1 MIRVIVVFFMWFNT
15 VYQRKINKYRSTI
28 QEVTFYIVSNLFIAF
43 SDLQQVV
50 KLKLDEK
57 FHLHPYISIYEIKT
71 LTLQLKV
78 ILKMRR
84 KEQLN
89 SIIEICPVRN
99 VVARFGNKWAL
110 LVILVLSENEPIR
123 YNELG
128 RKIPDISSRVLSNTL
143 RTLEADGLVNRRFY
157 QEVPPRVEYS
167 LTETGR
173 SLVPIIIRLTEWAQ
187 SNMKTIIEHRSKS
200 ENNK

>member
-1 MIRVIVVFFMWFNT
+1 M
-15 VYQRKINKYRSTI
+15 RK
-28 QEVTFYIVSNLFIAF
+28 
-43 SDLQQVV
+43 
-50 KLKLDEK
+50 
-57 FHLHPYISIYEIKT
+57 
-71 LTLQLKV
+71 
-78 ILKMRR
+78 
-84 KEQLN
+84 KELLN

-143 RTLEADGLVNRRFY
+143 RTLEADGLVVRTFY

-167 LTETGR
+167 LSDTGY
-173 SLVPIIIRLTEWAQ
+173 SLVPIILQLTEWAQ
-187 SNMKTIIEHRSKS
+187 KNMKTIIEHRKNSS
-200 ENNK
+200 LS

>member
-1 MIRVIVVFFMWFNT
+1 
-15 VYQRKINKYRSTI
+15 
-28 QEVTFYIVSNLFIAF
+28 
-43 SDLQQVV
+43 
-50 KLKLDEK
+50 
-57 FHLHPYISIYEIKT
+57 
-71 LTLQLKV
+71 
-78 ILKMRR
+78 MRR

-143 RTLEADGLVNRRFY
+143 RILEADGLVDRRMY

-167 LTETGR
+167 LTDTGR
-173 SLVPIIIRLTEWAQ
+173 SLVPIIIKLTEWAQ
-187 SNMKTIIEHRSKS
+187 NNMKTIIEHRSKS
-200 ENNK
+200 VNNK

>member
-1 MIRVIVVFFMWFNT
+1 M
-15 VYQRKINKYRSTI
+15 RK
-28 QEVTFYIVSNLFIAF
+28 
-43 SDLQQVV
+43 
-50 KLKLDEK
+50 
-57 FHLHPYISIYEIKT
+57 
-71 LTLQLKV
+71 
-78 ILKMRR
+78 

-128 RKIPDISSRVLSNTL
+128 RKIPDISSRVLSSTL
-143 RTLEADGLVNRRFY
+143 RTLEADGLVERKLY

-167 LTETGR
+167 LTQTGK
-173 SLVPIIIRLTEWAQ
+173 SLVPIILQLTKWAHK
-187 SNMKTIIEHRSKS
+187 NMKTIMAHR
-200 ENNK
+200 NKVSPQQF

>member
-1 MIRVIVVFFMWFNT
+1 M
-15 VYQRKINKYRSTI
+15 RK
-28 QEVTFYIVSNLFIAF
+28 
-43 SDLQQVV
+43 
-50 KLKLDEK
+50 
-57 FHLHPYISIYEIKT
+57 
-71 LTLQLKV
+71 
-78 ILKMRR
+78 

-143 RTLEADGLVNRRFY
+143 RTLEADGLVVRKFY

-167 LTETGR
+167 LTDTGH
-173 SLVPIIIRLTEWAQ
+173 SLVPIIIKLTDWARE
-187 SNMKTIIEHRSKS
+187 NMKTIIEHR
-200 ENNK
+200 NNTQL

>member
-1 MIRVIVVFFMWFNT
+1 MKVV
-15 VYQRKINKYRSTI
+15 
-28 QEVTFYIVSNLFIAF
+28 
-43 SDLQQVV
+43 
-50 KLKLDEK
+50 
-57 FHLHPYISIYEIKT
+57 
-71 LTLQLKV
+71 
-78 ILKMRR
+78 LKMRR

-143 RTLEADGLVNRRFY
+143 RTLEADGLVLRTVY

-167 LTETGR
+167 LTDTGR
-173 SLVPIIIRLTEWAQ
+173 SLVPIILQLTEWAQ
-187 SNMKTIIEHRSKS
+187 KNMKTIIEHRNQK
-200 ENNK
+200 EE

>member
-1 MIRVIVVFFMWFNT
+1 
-15 VYQRKINKYRSTI
+15 
-28 QEVTFYIVSNLFIAF
+28 
-43 SDLQQVV
+43 
-50 KLKLDEK
+50 
-57 FHLHPYISIYEIKT
+57 
-71 LTLQLKV
+71 
-78 ILKMRR
+78 MRR

-143 RTLEADGLVNRRFY
+143 RILEADGLVNRRFY

-173 SLVPIIIRLTEWAQ
+173 SLVPIINKLTEWAQ
-187 SNMKTIIEHRSKS
+187 NNMKTIIEHRSKS

>member
-1 MIRVIVVFFMWFNT
+1 MKKTVVAIGFEIRKVTLKFACENSLNM
-15 VYQRKINKYRSTI
+15 RK
-28 QEVTFYIVSNLFIAF
+28 
-43 SDLQQVV
+43 
-50 KLKLDEK
+50 
-57 FHLHPYISIYEIKT
+57 
-71 LTLQLKV
+71 
-78 ILKMRR
+78 

-128 RKIPDISSRVLSNTL
+128 RKIPDISSRILANTL
-143 RTLEADGLVNRRFY
+143 RTLEADGLVNRRYY

-167 LTETGR
+167 LTDTGR
-173 SLVPIIIRLTEWAQ
+173 SLVPIIQKLTEWAQ
-187 SNMKTIIEHRSKS
+187 TNMKTIIDHRRES
-200 ENNK
+200 EK

>member
-1 MIRVIVVFFMWFNT
+1 
-15 VYQRKINKYRSTI
+15 
-28 QEVTFYIVSNLFIAF
+28 
-43 SDLQQVV
+43 
-50 KLKLDEK
+50 
-57 FHLHPYISIYEIKT
+57 
-71 LTLQLKV
+71 
-78 ILKMRR
+78 MRR

-110 LVILVLSENEPIR
+110 LVILVVSENEPIR
-123 YNELG
+123 YKELG

-143 RTLEADGLVNRRFY
+143 RILEADGLINRRFY

-173 SLVPIIIRLTEWAQ
+173 SLVPIIIKLTEWAQ
-187 SNMKTIIEHRSKS
+187 NNMKTIIEHRSKS
-200 ENNK
+200 KSNK

>member
-1 MIRVIVVFFMWFNT
+1 M
-15 VYQRKINKYRSTI
+15 RK
-28 QEVTFYIVSNLFIAF
+28 
-43 SDLQQVV
+43 
-50 KLKLDEK
+50 
-57 FHLHPYISIYEIKT
+57 
-71 LTLQLKV
+71 
-78 ILKMRR
+78 

-143 RTLEADGLVNRRFY
+143 RILEADGLVNRRFF

-173 SLVPIIIRLTEWAQ
+173 SLVPIIIKLTEWAQ
-187 SNMKTIIEHRSKS
+187 NNMKTIIEHRSKI
-200 ENNK
+200 EDKK

>member
-1 MIRVIVVFFMWFNT
+1 M
-15 VYQRKINKYRSTI
+15 
-28 QEVTFYIVSNLFIAF
+28 
-43 SDLQQVV
+43 
-50 KLKLDEK
+50 
-57 FHLHPYISIYEIKT
+57 H
-71 LTLQLKV
+71 LKV

-89 SIIEICPVRN
+89 SIIEICPIRN

-143 RTLEADGLVNRRFY
+143 RILEADGLVYRRFY

-167 LTETGR
+167 LTDTGR
-173 SLVPIIIRLTEWAQ
+173 SLVPIIIKLTEWAQ
-187 SNMKTIIEHRSKS
+187 NNMKTIIEHRSKS
-200 ENNK
+200 EENK

>member
-1 MIRVIVVFFMWFNT
+1 
-15 VYQRKINKYRSTI
+15 
-28 QEVTFYIVSNLFIAF
+28 
-43 SDLQQVV
+43 
-50 KLKLDEK
+50 
-57 FHLHPYISIYEIKT
+57 
-71 LTLQLKV
+71 
-78 ILKMRR
+78 MRR

-110 LVILVLSENEPIR
+110 LVILVLSESEPIR

-143 RTLEADGLVNRRFY
+143 RILEADGLINRRFY

-167 LTETGR
+167 LSETGR
-173 SLVPIIIRLTEWAQ
+173 SLVPIIIQLTEWAQ
-187 SNMKTIIEHRSKS
+187 NNMKQLSSIVSNKRSDRQCTIFGIHGMAAK
-200 ENNK
+200 K

>member
-1 MIRVIVVFFMWFNT
+1 MSPYLWI
-15 VYQRKINKYRSTI
+15 YGD
-28 QEVTFYIVSNLFIAF
+28 FI
-43 SDLQQVV
+43 
-50 KLKLDEK
+50 
-57 FHLHPYISIYEIKT
+57 
-71 LTLQLKV
+71 LTLHLKV

-143 RTLEADGLVNRRFY
+143 RTLEADGLVLRTSY

-167 LTETGR
+167 LTDTGR
-173 SLVPIIIRLTEWAQ
+173 SLVPIILELTEWAQ
-187 SNMKTIIEHRSKS
+187 KNMKTIIEHRKKS
-200 ENNK
+200 YSDG

>member
-1 MIRVIVVFFMWFNT
+1 
-15 VYQRKINKYRSTI
+15 
-28 QEVTFYIVSNLFIAF
+28 
-43 SDLQQVV
+43 
-50 KLKLDEK
+50 
-57 FHLHPYISIYEIKT
+57 
-71 LTLQLKV
+71 
-78 ILKMRR
+78 MRR

-123 YNELG
+123 NNELG

-143 RTLEADGLVNRRFY
+143 RILEADGLVNRRFY

-173 SLVPIIIRLTEWAQ
+173 SLVPIIIKLTEWAQ
-187 SNMKTIIEHRSKS
+187 NNMKTIIEHRSKS
-200 ENNK
+200 EKK

>member
-1 MIRVIVVFFMWFNT
+1 MPQYTWT
-15 VYQRKINKYRSTI
+15 Y
-28 QEVTFYIVSNLFIAF
+28 
-43 SDLQQVV
+43 SDN
-50 KLKLDEK
+50 
-57 FHLHPYISIYEIKT
+57 I
-71 LTLQLKV
+71 LTLRLKA
-78 ILKMRR
+78 ILIMRK
-84 KEQLN
+84 KELLN

-143 RTLEADGLVNRRFY
+143 RTLEADGLILRTVY

-167 LTETGR
+167 LTDTGR
-173 SLVPIIIRLTEWAQ
+173 SLVPIILELTEWAEK
-187 SNMKTIIEHRSKS
+187 NMKTIIEHR
-200 ENNK
+200 NKKEGVN

>member
-1 MIRVIVVFFMWFNT
+1 MSNFLL
-15 VYQRKINKYRSTI
+15 KKYLPQYSW
-28 QEVTFYIVSNLFIAF
+28 
-43 SDLQQVV
+43 
-50 KLKLDEK
+50 
-57 FHLHPYISIYEIKT
+57 IYGDYM
-71 LTLQLKV
+71 LTLHVKA
-78 ILKMRR
+78 ILKMRK

-128 RKIPDISSRVLSNTL
+128 RKIPDISSRVLSGTL
-143 RTLEADGLVNRRFY
+143 RTLEADGLIHRSFY

-167 LTETGR
+167 LTDTGR
-173 SLVPIIIRLTEWAQ
+173 SLVPIILELTEWAQ
-187 SNMKTIIEHRSKS
+187 KNMKTIIDHRNKTKQ
-200 ENNK
+200 ENA

>member
-1 MIRVIVVFFMWFNT
+1 
-15 VYQRKINKYRSTI
+15 
-28 QEVTFYIVSNLFIAF
+28 
-43 SDLQQVV
+43 
-50 KLKLDEK
+50 
-57 FHLHPYISIYEIKT
+57 
-71 LTLQLKV
+71 
-78 ILKMRR
+78 MRR
-84 KEQLN
+84 KELLN

-143 RTLEADGLVNRRFY
+143 RILEADGLVLRKFY

-167 LTETGR
+167 LTDTGL
-173 SLVPIIIRLTEWAQ
+173 SLVPIILELTAWAQ
-187 SNMKTIIEHRSKS
+187 KNMRTIIEHRNKAGSKD
-200 ENNK
+200 EV

>member
-1 MIRVIVVFFMWFNT
+1 
-15 VYQRKINKYRSTI
+15 
-28 QEVTFYIVSNLFIAF
+28 
-43 SDLQQVV
+43 
-50 KLKLDEK
+50 
-57 FHLHPYISIYEIKT
+57 
-71 LTLQLKV
+71 
-78 ILKMRR
+78 MRN

-143 RTLEADGLVNRRFY
+143 RILEADGLVNRRFY

-167 LTETGR
+167 LTDTGR
-173 SLVPIIIRLTEWAQ
+173 SLVPIILELTAWAQ
-187 SNMKTIIEHRSKS
+187 NNMKTIIEHRSKS